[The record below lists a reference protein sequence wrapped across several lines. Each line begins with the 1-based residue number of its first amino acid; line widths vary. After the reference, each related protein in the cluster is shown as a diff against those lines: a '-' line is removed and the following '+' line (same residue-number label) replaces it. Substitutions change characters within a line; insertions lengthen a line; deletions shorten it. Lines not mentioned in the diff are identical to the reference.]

1 MRPQAI
7 PQVPAADPHPRAHRA
22 KARST
27 RPWLLF
33 SLGVSG
39 AILAA
44 ELGLRLL
51 TTPLDNEWDPIG
63 ADKVGAEV
71 REIRRFT
78 EGIAASHFTRA
89 RARLTGNPPIA
100 GTTTGVI
107 LGDSYVEAVQV
118 PDRET
123 MGAVLERSLRAAG
136 QSINVRQ
143 YGWPGVDI
151 PQYVLVAPE
160 VTRMWDPAWV
170 VVVMTANDLG
180 PDLLTG
186 RVRLVKGPDGRWG
199 ATADSVAG
207 RTSRLRRVGETAL
220 AQSVLLYHLSKRAQE
235 AGLPLTGAANAGRD
249 GGGPSSMQPGGLP
262 LPQRALVSLAAL
274 RDAYGDRLRVLFVSN
289 VGLDGR
295 RERSPAEEAILEACA
310 SLGVRC
316 ANTRALMT
324 HDRLDSLRVS
334 RGFIN
339 SQPGDGHINAVGHAL
354 AAETILGDLPA
365 P

>member
-1 MRPQAI
+1 
-7 PQVPAADPHPRAHRA
+7 V
-22 KARST
+22 
-27 RPWLLF
+27 L
-33 SLGVSG
+33 V
-39 AILAA
+39 A
-44 ELGLRLL
+44 EIGLRLL
-51 TTPLDNEWDPIG
+51 TTPLDNEWDPIA

-71 REIRRFT
+71 REVRRFT
-78 EGIAASHFTRA
+78 EGIATSSFTRA

-160 VTRMWDPAWV
+160 VTRLWDPAWV

-180 PDLLTG
+180 PDLLVG
-186 RVRLVKGPDGRWG
+186 RVRLVKRADGRWG
-199 ATADSVAG
+199 AAADSVAG
-207 RTSRLRRVGETAL
+207 RTGRLRRIGEAVL
-220 AQSVLLYHLSKRAQE
+220 AESVLLYHLSKRAQE
-235 AGLPLTGAANAGRD
+235 AGLPLIGAANAGRD
-249 GGGPSSMQPGGLP
+249 AGPSSMQPGGLP
-262 LPQRALVSLAAL
+262 LPQRALVALAAL
-274 RDAYGDRLRVLFVSN
+274 RDAYGDGLRVLFVSN
-289 VGLDGR
+289 VGLDGWR
-295 RERSPAEEAILEACA
+295 QETPAEEAILAACTTLA
-310 SLGVRC
+310 VRC

-324 HDRLDSLRVS
+324 RDRLDSLRVS

-339 SQPGDGHINAVGHAL
+339 SLPGDGHINAVGHAL
-354 AAETILGDLPA
+354 AAETILRNLLTP
-365 P
+365 

>member
-1 MRPQAI
+1 
-7 PQVPAADPHPRAHRA
+7 V
-22 KARST
+22 
-27 RPWLLF
+27 
-33 SLGVSG
+33 
-39 AILAA
+39 A

-63 ADKVGAEV
+63 TDKVGAEV
-71 REIRRFT
+71 REVRRFT

-89 RARLTGNPPIA
+89 RARLTGNPPIT

-118 PDRET
+118 PDGET

-136 QSINVRQ
+136 QGVNVRQ
-143 YGWPGVDI
+143 YGWPGVDV

-160 VTRMWDPAWV
+160 VTRLWDPAWV

-186 RVRLVKGPDGRWG
+186 RVRLVKRPDGRWE
-199 ATADSVAG
+199 AAADSVPG
-207 RTSRLRRVGETAL
+207 RTGRIRRIGETVL
-220 AQSVLLYHLSKRAQE
+220 SESVLLYHLSKRIQE

-249 GGGPSSMQPGGLP
+249 GGPSSLQPGGLP
-262 LPQRALVSLAAL
+262 LPQRALVALAAL

-289 VGLDGR
+289 VGLDGSK
-295 RERSPAEEAILEACA
+295 EKSPAEEAILAACA
-310 SLGVRC
+310 TLNVRC
-316 ANTRALMT
+316 ANTRDLMT
-324 HDRLDSLRVS
+324 RDRIDSLRVS

-354 AAETILGDLPA
+354 AAETVLRNLLA